1 VVIKVPAYMTL
12 TPERVD
18 QFRRF
23 VSDNLTNLNTLGERM
38 PAPVLFY
45 HNARTMLIFLLLG
58 LLSFGTLGLLLF
70 IGNIALVGGVL
81 GAAHLVGYSPLLAFA
96 AGILPHGIFE
106 LSAVFLATAAML
118 KVGAQLVT
126 PQPDKS
132 LGEILLLSLADWFRI
147 FVGLVLPLLA
157 IAALIEIYV
166 TPQLIKLAFP
176 YL

>member
-1 VVIKVPAYMTL
+1 MFLPISNSHPN
-12 TPERVD
+12 
-18 QFRRF
+18 
-23 VSDNLTNLNTLGERM
+23 VSVNSEPLSQITWPIWIHWAQHL

-45 HNARTMLIFLLLG
+45 HNARTTVVFLLLG
-58 LLSFGTLGLLLF
+58 LVSFGTLGLTLF

-81 GAAHLVGYSPLLAFA
+81 GGGHLVGYSPLLAFA

-132 LGEILLLSLADWFRI
+132 LGEILIALPCR
-147 FVGLVLPLLA
+147 LVSHICRHCP
-157 IAALIEIYV
+157 AASCDCGSD
-166 TPQLIKLAFP
+166 
-176 YL
+176 